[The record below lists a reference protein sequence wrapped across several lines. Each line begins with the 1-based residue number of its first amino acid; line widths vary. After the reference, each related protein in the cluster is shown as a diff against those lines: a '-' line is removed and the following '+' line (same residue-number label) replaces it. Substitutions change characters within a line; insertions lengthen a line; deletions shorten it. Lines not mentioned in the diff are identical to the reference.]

1 MIPDFPKD
9 KSETLKGLS
18 FDDYFCEIIT
28 IASFCGQSQTSDN
41 QTYHTGSRGLN
52 FCLFASIGSTLIK
65 LNCYFR
71 ENYDQINCSL
81 CDINL
86 LLLLFYCVCDGCT
99 DEFHILFWMLLK
111 LLFK

>member
-18 FDDYFCEIIT
+18 IDHYFCEIIR
-28 IASFCGQSQTSDN
+28 IASFCGQSQKLVRQTSDK
-41 QTYHTGSRGLN
+41 QTYHTGLRGLN

-86 LLLLFYCVCDGCT
+86 LLLLFFCVCDG
-99 DEFHILFWMLLK
+99 
-111 LLFK
+111 